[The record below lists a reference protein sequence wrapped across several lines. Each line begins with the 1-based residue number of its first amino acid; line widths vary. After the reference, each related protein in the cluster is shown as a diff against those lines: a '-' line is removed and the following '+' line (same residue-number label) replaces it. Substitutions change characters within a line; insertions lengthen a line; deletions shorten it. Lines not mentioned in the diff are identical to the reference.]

1 VRKGRPCCASL
12 PSCSLHPA
20 SRALAALF
28 EENPRKYEHG
38 AALSAAI
45 QTFWK
50 KGYSAT
56 TFDDLV
62 IALGMNK
69 PSLYLAF
76 ADKTTLYELALQHFV
91 SELRSTLEVR
101 VMQEPDLRK
110 ALRSLYDDAL
120 AVYFAE
126 EPALG
131 CFLFCTAPVEAAEHP
146 QIKAVLEASLSELDQ
161 LLARRIRVSQKAGQF
176 SAARGALVT
185 GRLAQSVLHS
195 LAVRARAGES
205 RPALARF
212 AREVVDWMF
221 A

>member
-1 VRKGRPCCASL
+1 MNKIPEGTITAQPRRGR
-12 PSCSLHPA
+12 
-20 SRALAALF
+20 
-28 EENPRKYEHG
+28 PRKYEHD
-38 AALSAAI
+38 AALGAAI

-76 ADKTTLYELALQHFV
+76 GDKTTLYELALQHFV
-91 SELRSTLEVR
+91 SELKLALDVR

-110 ALRSLYDDAL
+110 ALRNLYDDGL
-120 AVYFAE
+120 AAYFAE

-131 CFLFCTAPVEAAEHP
+131 CFVFCTAPVEAAVHP
-146 QIKAVLEASLSELDQ
+146 QIKAVLEASLAELDQ
-161 LLARRIRVSQKAGQF
+161 LLAQRFRQAKKAGQF
-176 SAARGALVT
+176 PASRSAVVA

-195 LAVRARAGES
+195 LAIRARAGES

-212 AREVVDWMF
+212 GRAVVDWMI